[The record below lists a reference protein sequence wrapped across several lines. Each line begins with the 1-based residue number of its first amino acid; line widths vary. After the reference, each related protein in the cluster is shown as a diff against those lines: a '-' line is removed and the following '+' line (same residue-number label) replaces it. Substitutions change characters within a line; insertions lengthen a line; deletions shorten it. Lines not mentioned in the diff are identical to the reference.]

1 MFQQN
6 PLSEMHRSVQHY
18 SRTDINI
25 KDKICAIQYEHC
37 ITGHL
42 HLIKI
47 LSFEGNS
54 RATGY
59 EALNICIMTGRSLQI
74 AIT

>member
-1 MFQQN
+1 
-6 PLSEMHRSVQHY
+6 MHRSVQHD
-18 SRTDINI
+18 SSTDINI

-42 HLIKI
+42 PLIKM
-47 LSFEGNS
+47 LSSESNS
-54 RATGY
+54 SATGY
-59 EALNICIMTGRSLQI
+59 EALNICIMRGQSLQM